1 MCSSTCYA
9 PILEVALIK
18 FSTVSLP
25 YPPNIPR
32 FILLPL
38 ASQNKITR
46 GDGKTLR
53 ALHPLSTPN
62 LAKPSLQYYT
72 SICRSTGSNVE
83 YKEFRDRSRM
93 GATLAHAT
101 TISDFWVSCLW
112 GRITG
117 QRGRRWASI
126 VLLLPFPPQLLLLLP
141 FILNTMTSNNNN
153 NPIFTLVTQWPWW
166 STLRLPPPTISTLT
180 VEVELRDVSSFSPPV
195 LPPHHYLH
203 PTHHPPSLTRY

>member
-1 MCSSTCYA
+1 MWSLRDSHLCVFSGLLLL
-9 PILEVALIK
+9 ILGVALIN

-72 SICRSTGSNVE
+72 SICRSTGSSVE
-83 YKEFRDRSRM
+83 YVEFRLRSRM
-93 GATLAHAT
+93 GATLGHAT
-101 TISDFWVSCLW
+101 TKPDFWVSCLW
-112 GRITG
+112 GRITAFK
-117 QRGRRWASI
+117 GRRWASI
-126 VLLLPFPPQLLLLLP
+126 VLLLPFPPPLLLLLP

-153 NPIFTLVTQWPWW
+153 YPYLYFGNSMAV
-166 STLRLPPPTISTLT
+166 
-180 VEVELRDVSSFSPPV
+180 VEYFKAASADD
-195 LPPHHYLH
+195 
-203 PTHHPPSLTRY
+203 